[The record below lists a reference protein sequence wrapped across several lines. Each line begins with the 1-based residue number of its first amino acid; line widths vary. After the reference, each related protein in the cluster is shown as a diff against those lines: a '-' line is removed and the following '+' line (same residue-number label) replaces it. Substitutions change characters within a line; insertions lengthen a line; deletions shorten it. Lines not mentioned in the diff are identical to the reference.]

1 MVQQDSKQ
9 NGKQKKGKQII
20 VTGGKYQGEKGW
32 IDESQ
37 GEKGYTKK
45 QVYIIFVDDD
55 ENEVTKR
62 VFQRS
67 IEVSEWSCAPETF
80 MQAALDQHTLILC
93 KTKELSQLLASLE
106 PSLQEAD
113 VDEYLNLFKGYVLT
127 YQVRQAQA
135 RGVTGTRRVQFGRD
149 NMAAD

>member
-62 VFQRS
+62 VSQRS
-67 IEVSEWSCAPETF
+67 IE
-80 MQAALDQHTLILC
+80 
-93 KTKELSQLLASLE
+93 ASLRME
-106 PSLQEAD
+106 LRSR
-113 VDEYLNLFKGYVLT
+113 NLYAGSIGSAHTDIMQNKGT
-127 YQVRQAQA
+127 FPIACIPGA
-135 RGVTGTRRVQFGRD
+135 
-149 NMAAD
+149 